1 MQMFLNN
8 SLLTADMND
17 SLSRVVII
25 SLFTWRRADTGD
37 VYDGSNKYGWWGGD
51 TYPVELGDKIGS
63 KLWQLLRRKLTDDVI
78 AEVEELSRDSLQWM
92 IDDGICSNVDVS
104 VERSEINRVNISV
117 VLTVDGKQTS
127 YKFKEV

>member
-8 SLLTADMND
+8 SLVTADMND
-17 SLSRVVII
+17 GLSRAVVI

-37 VYDGSNKYGWWGGD
+37 VYDGSNKYGWWGD
-51 TYPVELGDKIGS
+51 TYPVEPGDKIGS

-78 AEVEELSRDSLQWM
+78 AEVEEVSRDSLQWM

>member
-8 SLLTADMND
+8 SLVTADMND
-17 SLSRVVII
+17 GLSRAVVI

-37 VYDGSNKYGWWGGD
+37 VYDGSNKYGWWGD
-51 TYPVELGDKIGS
+51 TYSVEQGDKIGS

-78 AEVEELSRDSLQWM
+78 AEVEEVSRDSLQWM

>member
-8 SLLTADMND
+8 SLVTADMND
-17 SLSRVVII
+17 SLSRAVVI
-25 SLFTWRRADTGD
+25 SLFTWRLADTGD
-37 VYDGSNKYGWWGGD
+37 VYDGSNKYGWWGD
-51 TYPVELGDKIGS
+51 TYPVEPGDKIGS

-78 AEVEELSRDSLQWM
+78 AEVEEVSRDSLQWM

>member
-8 SLLTADMND
+8 SLVTADMND
-17 SLSRVVII
+17 SLSRAVVI
-25 SLFTWRRADTGD
+25 SLFTWRLADTGD
-37 VYDGSNKYGWWGGD
+37 VYDGSNKYGWWGD
-51 TYPVELGDKIGS
+51 TYPVEPGDKIGS

-78 AEVEELSRDSLQWM
+78 AEVEEVSRDSLQWM
-92 IDDGICSNVDVS
+92 IDDGICSNVDIS

>member
-17 SLSRVVII
+17 SLSRAVVI
-25 SLFTWRRADTGD
+25 SLLTWRRADTGD
-37 VYDGSNKYGWWGGD
+37 VYDGSNKYGWWGD
-51 TYPVELGDKIGS
+51 TYPVEPGDKIGS

>member
-8 SLLTADMND
+8 SLVTADMND
-17 SLSRVVII
+17 SLSRAVVI
-25 SLFTWRRADTGD
+25 SLFTWRLADTGD
-37 VYDGSNKYGWWGGD
+37 VYDGSNKYGWWGD
-51 TYPVELGDKIGS
+51 TYPVEPGDKIGS

-78 AEVEELSRDSLQWM
+78 AEVEEVSRDSLQWM
-92 IDDGICSNVDVS
+92 INDGICSNVDVS

>member
-8 SLLTADMND
+8 SLVTADMND
-17 SLSRVVII
+17 GLSRAVVI

-37 VYDGSNKYGWWGGD
+37 VYDGSNKYGWWGD
-51 TYPVELGDKIGS
+51 TYPVEPGDKIGS
-63 KLWQLLRRKLTDDVI
+63 KLWQLLRRKLNDDVI
-78 AEVEELSRDSLQWM
+78 AEVEEVSRDSLQWM

>member
-8 SLLTADMND
+8 SLVTADMND
-17 SLSRVVII
+17 SLSRAVVI
-25 SLFTWRRADTGD
+25 SLFTWRLADTGD
-37 VYDGSNKYGWWGGD
+37 VYDGSNKYGWWGD
-51 TYPVELGDKIGS
+51 TYPVEPGDKIGS

-78 AEVEELSRDSLQWM
+78 AEVEEVSRDSLQWM

-104 VERSEINRVNISV
+104 VKRSEINRVNISV
-117 VLTVDGKQTS
+117 VLTIDGKQTS

>member
-8 SLLTADMND
+8 SLVTADMND
-17 SLSRVVII
+17 SLSRAVVI
-25 SLFTWRRADTGD
+25 SLFTWSRADTGD
-37 VYDGSNKYGWWGGD
+37 VYDGSNKYGWWGD
-51 TYPVELGDKIGS
+51 TYPVEQVDKIGS

>member
-1 MQMFLNN
+1 MIAYQE
-8 SLLTADMND
+8 LL
-17 SLSRVVII
+17 LSAC
-25 SLFTWRRADTGD
+25 SHGD
-37 VYDGSNKYGWWGGD
+37 VQILEMFMTVLINTVGGGD
-51 TYPVELGDKIGS
+51 TYPVEPGDKIGS

>member
-8 SLLTADMND
+8 SLVTADMND
-17 SLSRVVII
+17 SLSRTVVI

-37 VYDGSNKYGWWGGD
+37 VYDGSNKYGLWGD
-51 TYPVELGDKIGS
+51 TYPVVQGDKIGS

-78 AEVEELSRDSLQWM
+78 AEVEEVSRDSLQWM

>member
-17 SLSRVVII
+17 SLSRAVVI
-25 SLFTWRRADTGD
+25 SLLTWRRADTGD
-37 VYDGSNKYGWWGGD
+37 VYDGSNKYGWWGD
-51 TYPVELGDKIGS
+51 TYPVEPGDKIGS

-78 AEVEELSRDSLQWM
+78 AEVEEVSRDSLQWM

>member
-8 SLLTADMND
+8 SLVTADMND
-17 SLSRVVII
+17 SLSRAVVI
-25 SLFTWRRADTGD
+25 SLFTWRLADTGD
-37 VYDGSNKYGWWGGD
+37 VYDGSNKYGWWGD
-51 TYPVELGDKIGS
+51 TYPVEPGDKIGS

>member
-1 MQMFLNN
+1 MTVLIN
-8 SLLTADMND
+8 T
-17 SLSRVVII
+17 V
-25 SLFTWRRADTGD
+25 G
-37 VYDGSNKYGWWGGD
+37 GGD
-51 TYPVELGDKIGS
+51 TYPVEPGDKIGS

-104 VERSEINRVNISV
+104 VERSEINRVNIRV

>member
-8 SLLTADMND
+8 SLVTADMND
-17 SLSRVVII
+17 GLSRAVVI

-37 VYDGSNKYGWWGGD
+37 VYDGSNKYGWWGD
-51 TYPVELGDKIGS
+51 TYPVEQEDKIGS

-78 AEVEELSRDSLQWM
+78 AEVEEVSRDSLQWM

>member
-8 SLLTADMND
+8 SLVTADMND
-17 SLSRVVII
+17 GLSRAVVI

-37 VYDGSNKYGWWGGD
+37 VYDGSNKYGWWGD
-51 TYPVELGDKIGS
+51 TYPVQQGGKIGS

-78 AEVEELSRDSLQWM
+78 AEVEEVSRDSLQWM

>member
-1 MQMFLNN
+1 MFLNN
-8 SLLTADMND
+8 SLVTADMND
-17 SLSRVVII
+17 SLSRTVVI
-25 SLFTWRRADTGD
+25 SLFTWRLADTGD
-37 VYDGSNKYGWWGGD
+37 VYDGSNKYGWWGD
-51 TYPVELGDKIGS
+51 PYPVEPGDKIGS

-78 AEVEELSRDSLQWM
+78 AEVEEVSRDSLQWM

>member
-8 SLLTADMND
+8 SLVTADMND
-17 SLSRVVII
+17 SLSRAVVI
-25 SLFTWRRADTGD
+25 SLFTWSRADTGD
-37 VYDGSNKYGWWGGD
+37 VYDGSNKYGWWGD
-51 TYPVELGDKIGS
+51 SYPVEPGDKIGS

-78 AEVEELSRDSLQWM
+78 AEVEEVSRDSLQWM

>member
-8 SLLTADMND
+8 SLVTADMND
-17 SLSRVVII
+17 SLSRDVVI

-37 VYDGSNKYGWWGGD
+37 VYDGSNKYGWWGD
-51 TYPVELGDKIGS
+51 TYPVEPGDKIGS

-78 AEVEELSRDSLQWM
+78 AEVEEVSRDSLQWM

>member
-8 SLLTADMND
+8 SLVTADMND
-17 SLSRVVII
+17 SLSRGVVI

-37 VYDGSNKYGWWGGD
+37 VYDGSNKYGWWGD
-51 TYPVELGDKIGS
+51 TYPVEPGDKIGS

-78 AEVEELSRDSLQWM
+78 AEVEEVSRDSLQWM

>member
-8 SLLTADMND
+8 SLVTADMND
-17 SLSRVVII
+17 GLSRAVVI

-37 VYDGSNKYGWWGGD
+37 VYDGSNKYGWWGD
-51 TYPVELGDKIGS
+51 SYPVEPGDKIGS

>member
-8 SLLTADMND
+8 SLVTADMND
-17 SLSRVVII
+17 GLSRAVVI

-37 VYDGSNKYGWWGGD
+37 VYDGSNKYGWWGD
-51 TYPVELGDKIGS
+51 TYPVEPGDKIGS

>member
-8 SLLTADMND
+8 SLVTADMND
-17 SLSRVVII
+17 GLSRAVVI

-37 VYDGSNKYGWWGGD
+37 VYDGSNKYGWWGD
-51 TYPVELGDKIGS
+51 TYPVEQGDKIGS

-78 AEVEELSRDSLQWM
+78 AEVEEVSRDSLQWM
-92 IDDGICSNVDVS
+92 IDDGICSNVDVF

>member
-8 SLLTADMND
+8 SLVTADMND
-17 SLSRVVII
+17 SLSRAVVI
-25 SLFTWRRADTGD
+25 SLFTLRRADSGD
-37 VYDGSNKYGWWGGD
+37 VYDGSNKYGWWGD

-78 AEVEELSRDSLQWM
+78 AEVEEVSRDSLQWM

>member
-8 SLLTADMND
+8 SLVTADMND
-17 SLSRVVII
+17 GLSRAVVI

-37 VYDGSNKYGWWGGD
+37 VYDGSNKYGWW
-51 TYPVELGDKIGS
+51 DKIGS

-92 IDDGICSNVDVS
+92 IDDGICSNVDVF

>member
-8 SLLTADMND
+8 SLVTADMND
-17 SLSRVVII
+17 GLSRAVVI

-37 VYDGSNKYGWWGGD
+37 VYDGSNKYGWWGD
-51 TYPVELGDKIGS
+51 TYPVEHGDKIGS

-78 AEVEELSRDSLQWM
+78 AEVEEVSRDSLQWM

>member
-8 SLLTADMND
+8 SLVTADMND
-17 SLSRVVII
+17 GLSRAVVI

-37 VYDGSNKYGWWGGD
+37 VYDGSNQYGWWGD
-51 TYPVELGDKIGS
+51 TYPVEQGDKIGS

-78 AEVEELSRDSLQWM
+78 AEVEEVSRDSLQWM

-117 VLTVDGKQTS
+117 VLTVDGKQTR

>member
-17 SLSRVVII
+17 SLSRAVVI
-25 SLFTWRRADTGD
+25 SLLTWRRADTGD
-37 VYDGSNKYGWWGGD
+37 VYDGSNKYGWWGD
-51 TYPVELGDKIGS
+51 TYPVESGDKIGS

-92 IDDGICSNVDVS
+92 IDDGICSNVDVF

>member
-8 SLLTADMND
+8 SLVTADMND
-17 SLSRVVII
+17 SLSRAVII
-25 SLFTWRRADTGD
+25 SLLTWRRADTGD
-37 VYDGSNKYGWWGGD
+37 VYDGSNKYGWWGD
-51 TYPVELGDKIGS
+51 TYPVEPGDKIGS

-78 AEVEELSRDSLQWM
+78 AEVEEVSRDSLQWM

>member
-8 SLLTADMND
+8 SLVTADMND
-17 SLSRVVII
+17 SLSRAVVI
-25 SLFTWRRADTGD
+25 SLFTWRLADTGD
-37 VYDGSNKYGWWGGD
+37 VYDGSNKYGWWGD
-51 TYPVELGDKIGS
+51 TYPVEPGDKIGS

-78 AEVEELSRDSLQWM
+78 AEVEDVSRDSLQWM

>member
-8 SLLTADMND
+8 SLVTADMND
-17 SLSRVVII
+17 GLSRAVVI

-37 VYDGSNKYGWWGGD
+37 VYDGSNKYGWWGD
-51 TYPVELGDKIGS
+51 TYPVEPGDKIGS

-78 AEVEELSRDSLQWM
+78 AEVEDVSRDSLQWM

>member
-8 SLLTADMND
+8 SLVTADMND
-17 SLSRVVII
+17 SLSMAVVI
-25 SLFTWRRADTGD
+25 SLFTWRLADTGD
-37 VYDGSNKYGWWGGD
+37 VYDGSNKYGWWGD
-51 TYPVELGDKIGS
+51 TYPVEPGDKIGS

-78 AEVEELSRDSLQWM
+78 AEVEEVSRDSLQWM

>member
-8 SLLTADMND
+8 SLVTADMND
-17 SLSRVVII
+17 SLSRAVVI
-25 SLFTWRRADTGD
+25 SLLTWRRADTGD
-37 VYDGSNKYGWWGGD
+37 VYDGSNKYGWWGD
-51 TYPVELGDKIGS
+51 TYPVEPGDKIGS

-78 AEVEELSRDSLQWM
+78 AEVEEVSRDSLQWM

>member
-8 SLLTADMND
+8 SLVTADMND
-17 SLSRVVII
+17 SLSRAVVI
-25 SLFTWRRADTGD
+25 SLFTWRLADTGD
-37 VYDGSNKYGWWGGD
+37 VYDGSNKYGWWGD
-51 TYPVELGDKIGS
+51 TYPVEPGDKIGS

-78 AEVEELSRDSLQWM
+78 AEVEEVSRDSLQWM
-92 IDDGICSNVDVS
+92 IDDGICSNVDVT

>member
-8 SLLTADMND
+8 SLVTADMND
-17 SLSRVVII
+17 GLSRAVVI
-25 SLFTWRRADTGD
+25 SLFTWRLADTGD
-37 VYDGSNKYGWWGGD
+37 VYDGSNKYGWWGD
-51 TYPVELGDKIGS
+51 TYPVEPGDKIGS
-63 KLWQLLRRKLTDDVI
+63 KLWQFLRRKLTDDVI
-78 AEVEELSRDSLQWM
+78 AEVEEVSRDSLQWM

>member
-8 SLLTADMND
+8 SLVTADMND
-17 SLSRVVII
+17 GLSRTVVI

-37 VYDGSNKYGWWGGD
+37 VYDGSNKYGWWGD
-51 TYPVELGDKIGS
+51 TYPVEPGDKIGS

>member
-17 SLSRVVII
+17 SLSRAVVI
-25 SLFTWRRADTGD
+25 SLLTWRRADTGD
-37 VYDGSNKYGWWGGD
+37 VYDGSNKYGWWND
-51 TYPVELGDKIGS
+51 TYPVEQGDKIGS

-92 IDDGICSNVDVS
+92 IDDGICSNVDVF